1 MVDVDFDLTGIESFQ
16 AEIEDTAAEW
26 EGGRGYRVFSN
37 VEYAVYQEYGTRYQS
52 GTPHVRPG
60 ADKTRAQLGRL
71 AVSADSLDEFLRKAA
86 LTLEGEIKQAAPV
99 DTGTLRSSYQT
110 ERI

>member
-1 MVDVDFDLTGIESFQ
+1 MNIEFDLSGIDRFA
-16 AEIEDTAAEW
+16 AEVEDTAAEW
-26 EGGRGYRVFSN
+26 GGGGGYRVFSN
-37 VEYAVYQEYGTRYQS
+37 VEYAYFQEYGTRYQS

-60 ADKTRAQLGRL
+60 ADKTRAQLGRI

-86 LTLEGEIKQAAPV
+86 LTLEGEIKKLAPV
-99 DTGTLRSSYQT
+99 LTGSLRASYTT